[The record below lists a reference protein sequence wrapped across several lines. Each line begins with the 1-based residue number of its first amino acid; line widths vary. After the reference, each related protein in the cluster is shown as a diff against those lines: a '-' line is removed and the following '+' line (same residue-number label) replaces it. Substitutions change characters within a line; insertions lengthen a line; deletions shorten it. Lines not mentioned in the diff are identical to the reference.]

1 MATTIALVKKLING
15 KITDLNYLKN
25 LINLPLIK
33 TFSLDDKGKWEESI
47 NLILKE
53 ESFKKNIPILIDF
66 TKNIN
71 IEDKFTHLIQLLER
85 YKFKIETS
93 LENSFESNDILVI
106 IRSESITH
114 KMIEDFDENAYIIN
128 NKLVGWILLKE

>member
-1 MATTIALVKKLING
+1 MATTIALVKKFING